1 MQIQVIVLVMNRWE
15 ELVNT
20 SIIRRRWC
28 CFFCLYND
36 WMLQVRL
43 QVWRRKSNWM
53 TWVTQ
58 AFIKWCSELHLCS
71 PPCKELSE
79 TMKLRWFVELWK
91 APIGCS
97 SCLKPTICAAERRQ
111 VKLIEDRWWHTWS
124 CWCCLHMLVYWNHF
138 HMKTAHRLVQRWVL
152 HVASFTVW
160 VDVFL
165 TVLSHLQLVFL
176 PSCRWFW
183 RSALSA

>member
-1 MQIQVIVLVMNRWE
+1 MNRWE

-28 CFFCLYND
+28 CFFCFYND
-36 WMLQVRL
+36 WML